1 MEKNFLKTCEF
12 IIKLEKFCMLY
23 AEEQKL
29 EAYIITQ
36 KYILRCFN
44 LR

>member
-12 IIKLEKFCMLY
+12 IIKLEKLCMLY
-23 AEEQKL
+23 AEQNL